1 MELKNFFSQDD
12 AGNMLGAATCYL
24 YVRGTENLV
33 SGLVKANGTD
43 LTNPFATD
51 ADGLAQFA
59 APNGLYDLR
68 VVKGARDYRLR
79 LQFNDVAETV
89 LAAESA
95 ASRAETARD
104 TFNLNVGRKADVATG
119 LLETIPGQS
128 FTVLAPNADDFI
140 IEYENNAGVAV
151 EKKRYPSS
159 ESVSRVNSMLGQH
172 EQVSVLAVLDPDGFV
187 VLDATPDKIETK
199 NWSLSTE
206 GVRFGSQAIVQTED
220 CAFGLI
226 DELGYVGYEVGNDGR
241 VGGAPSAD
249 LDPEVV
255 EGAALIADLNQRAL
269 ISAYA
274 IVSRYNAEVARP
286 RWDYNHFI
294 AYGQSLSNGQE
305 GWPALSKSARH
316 GNVMLGDAT
325 RPLQGFSTAFDP
337 VGGTAQFKPLV
348 AVVQSVG
355 NGSIMTAAQVAELAP
370 GAQNYG
376 EDPLVGM
383 LNFAKLQ
390 HNQRSMVANDG
401 SRTFLGSA
409 CGASGLTIEYLSKG
423 ASPDLYQRIV
433 GAATAAKAV
442 ATAEGKSY
450 GVAAITWLQGESNY
464 ARDEDTKEGYKA
476 LLATLYSNMIVDLKG
491 ISGQSET
498 PLFIS
503 YQTGAS
509 YTSDAHGLAIGM
521 AQLELSEERR
531 NWVLATPVYPYTDKA
546 GHLDANGYR
555 WVGKQFAK
563 VWHRVV
569 ELGQDWKPLSPIEI
583 IRSGKDILIGFH
595 VPCPPLVFGKPY
607 VLTTATDYANKGFEV
622 LVGGSPVAIAKVE
635 IVADCVV
642 RIALASEPAGVIEV
656 RYAGKAAH
664 NGNGCLRDSDP
675 TVADDNY
682 EYTAGTGQY
691 ESANI
696 PELVGKPYPLHNWCV
711 AFQRPT
717 TE

>member
-1 MELKNFFSQDD
+1 MTDIQSLEAYAGQLAEAAAQANASAEKQHEYIHGGPTVDVLTESGPLPSLAKQAVQAQEKVTVALTEVASQM
-12 AGNMLGAATCYL
+12 AGAMTY
-24 YVRGTENLV
+24 
-33 SGLVKANGTD
+33 
-43 LTNPFATD
+43 
-51 ADGLAQFA
+51 
-59 APNGLYDLR
+59 
-68 VVKGARDYRLR
+68 
-79 LQFNDVAETV
+79 
-89 LAAESA
+89 ESIA
-95 ASRAETARD
+95 
-104 TFNLNVGRKADVATG
+104 LG
-119 LLETIPGQS
+119 LLGTQTGGYFSVPSLESDEFLI
-128 FTVLAPNADDFI
+128 LYKNA
-140 IEYENNAGVAV
+140 AGVAQ
-151 EKKRYPSS
+151 EIDRYPNA
-159 ESVSRVNSMLGQH
+159 EKIARLDSMFGQT
-172 EQVSVLAVLDPDGFV
+172 EQVSILSVLDPEGFV
-187 VLDATPDKIETK
+187 GFDVSPDKIETK
-199 NWSLSTE
+199 NLSLSTE
-206 GVRFGSQAIVQTED
+206 GARFGAQAMIQTPD
-220 CAFGLI
+220 YAFALI
-226 DELGYVGYEVGNDGR
+226 DELGYVGFAVDNEGSV
-241 VGGAPSAD
+241 VGAPAPGV
-249 LDPEVV
+249 DPEAV
-255 EGAALIADLNQRAL
+255 EIAALIARLNQRAL

-274 IVSRYNAEVARP
+274 IASRYNAEVARP

-325 RPLQGFSTAFDP
+325 RPLQGFSTTFDP
-337 VGGTAQFKPLV
+337 VGGSAQFKPLV
-348 AVVQSVG
+348 ATVQSTVSG
-355 NGSIMTAAQVAELAP
+355 AILTGAQAAALPA

-390 HNQRSMVANDG
+390 HNQRLMVANDTA
-401 SRTFLGSA
+401 RTFLGSA

-423 ASPDLYQRIV
+423 ASPDLYRRIV

-442 ATAEGKSY
+442 AVAEEKSY
-450 GVAAITWLQGESNY
+450 GVAAITFLQGESNY
-464 ARDEDTKEGYKA
+464 ARDEGTKAGYKA
-476 LLATLYSNMIVDLKG
+476 LLVTLYSNMIADLKS

-509 YTSDAHGLAIGM
+509 YSSDVHGLAIGM
-521 AQLELSEERR
+521 AQLELSEERN

-569 ELGQDWKPLSPIEI
+569 ELGQDWKPLSPLDV
-583 IRSGKDILIGFH
+583 IRSGKDILVGFH
-595 VPCPPLVFGKPY
+595 VPCPPLVFDKPY

-622 LVGGSPVAIAKVE
+622 LVEGSPVAIASVK

-642 RIALASEPAGVIEV
+642 QITLAAEPSGAVEV
-656 RYAGKAAH
+656 RYAGRAAH

-682 EYTAGTGQY
+682 EYAAGTGQY

-696 PELVGKPYPLHNWCV
+696 LELVGKPYPLHNWCV

-717 TE
+717 TA